1 MAINKGLTSLVN
13 ADPNFS
19 NQALENAINDIKNV
33 DKDDG
38 YSWIKSSIDVDTAIE
53 DNTVLTASQKN
64 DLKDTINNQSYLNI
78 GRYLGDL
85 IRHTNTIL
93 VCTPDGCYCE
103 SHSAKVNRGSR
114 TVFAVGKP
122 VARDRDSADRGRMI
136 QGSRNVFAG

>member
-1 MAINKGLTSLVN
+1 MPAISRHIRDLAATGHTC
-13 ADPNFS
+13 
-19 NQALENAINDIKNV
+19 
-33 DKDDG
+33 
-38 YSWIKSSIDVDTAIE
+38 TAVIG
-53 DNTVLTASQKN
+53 VKASQFSVYAN
-64 DLKDTINNQSYLNI
+64 GSAVL
-78 GRYLGDL
+78 RPGDRL
-85 IRHTNTIL
+85 LPHTIL